1 MGPPARLPRPP
12 RAETARSETSEPR
25 FEHKPETSAPR
36 SEPPPRADSP
46 PHEEPRHEQADP
58 PPNEKRGPSVELV
71 PLMYGELAVRTVSR
85 GGDKWVVA
93 EDVRHADGLD
103 IVTVSH
109 GVSRLD
115 PDGTEVIV
123 QPDTAGRKQERLIV

>member
-58 PPNEKRGPSVELV
+58 PPNEKRGPSVEIV
-71 PLMYGELAVRTVSR
+71 PLMYGELAVRTMSR
-85 GGDKWVVA
+85 GGDKWFVDKGVGHPDA
-93 EDVRHADGLD
+93 FD
-103 IVTVSH
+103 IVKL
-109 GVSRLD
+109 SRAACRA
-115 PDGTEVIV
+115 V
-123 QPDTAGRKQERLIV
+123 